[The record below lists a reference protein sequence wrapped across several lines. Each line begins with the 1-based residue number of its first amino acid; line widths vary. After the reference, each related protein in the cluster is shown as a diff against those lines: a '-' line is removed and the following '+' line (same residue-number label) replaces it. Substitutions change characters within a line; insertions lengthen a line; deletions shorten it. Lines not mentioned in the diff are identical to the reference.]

1 MKSFWGQDIKISTDS
16 FRSLFW
22 SYFSISYSFQKLRP
36 LPVNIKHII
45 VVTCLFSYFFK
56 FHILYIYILHYVDA
70 FKFSLYDTLLLYL
83 HPFTDPYSIAQNNEI
98 VRVQTSIAG
107 PNTPSKVSFHLC
119 CCKILNGSP
128 LSSHLKLSWRVS
140 MVENNF

>member
-1 MKSFWGQDIKISTDS
+1 MKSFWGQDIKIKTDS
-16 FRSLFW
+16 FRSLFC

-36 LPVNIKHII
+36 LPINIKHII

-98 VRVQTSIAG
+98 VRVQTSVAG

-128 LSSHLKLSWRVS
+128 LSSQFWRS
-140 MVENNF
+140 HEEFPW